1 MNISVRRRSGSNGRP
16 PTFTQRYPVSRNLAA
31 LFAVF
36 APLSIVTVGG
46 GQGIIAEVQRQVVD
60 VHHWMTHAQFLSDF
74 AIARLAPGPASLLAT
89 LIGWQVGG
97 LGGALVATLALFGPT
112 AFLMVGV
119 VHVWN
124 RHEGA
129 RWLNALQAGLRPVAA
144 GLILAAVHVLM
155 KELDGGWVAWLT
167 AAGATVLVMK
177 TRINVIVLIAGG
189 AALFVAVHY
198 AGLL

>member
-1 MNISVRRRSGSNGRP
+1 
-16 PTFTQRYPVSRNLAA
+16 VSRTLIA
-31 LFAVF
+31 LFSVF

-74 AIARLAPGPASLLAT
+74 AIARLAPGPGSLLAT

-97 LGGALVATLALFGPT
+97 FGGAVVATLALFGPT
-112 AFLMVGV
+112 AFLMYGAA
-119 VHVWN
+119 HVWN

-144 GLILAAVHVLM
+144 GLILAAVYVLI
-155 KELDGGWVAWLT
+155 KELDGGWVAWVT
-167 AAGATVLVMK
+167 SAIASVLVMT
-177 TRINVIVLIAGG
+177 TRINPLILIAGG
-189 AALFVAVHY
+189 ATVFIGAHF

>member
-1 MNISVRRRSGSNGRP
+1 MSRS
-16 PTFTQRYPVSRNLAA
+16 LIA
-31 LFAVF
+31 LFTVF

-97 LGGALVATLALFGPT
+97 FAGALIATLALFGPT

-119 VHVWN
+119 VHLWK

-129 RWLNALQAGLRPVAA
+129 RSLNALQAGLRPVAA
-144 GLILAAVHVLM
+144 GLILAAVYVLI
-155 KELDGGWVAWLT
+155 KELDGGWFAWAT
-167 AAGATVLVMK
+167 AAGATALVMY
-177 TRINVIVLIAGG
+177 TRINAILLIAGG
-189 AALFVAVHY
+189 AALFVALHY